1 MGLTRETLR
10 VPILVPKLISWA
22 AGDRCLSD
30 KIETPDYF
38 ERSQD
43 RAREEYLRASRAQE
57 ISARE
62 ALEKL
67 LDQSFEE
74 KSEAE
79 YKAEQAEKKVKRIQ
93 VIVQRLK
100 RTISTLAFAFLA
112 LIAVIGILLYSGVI
126 VIVGV

>member
-1 MGLTRETLR
+1 MR
-10 VPILVPKLISWA
+10 VSLLVPRLISRA
-22 AGDRCLSD
+22 AGDRYLSD

-112 LIAVIGILLYSGVI
+112 LIAVIGILLYNGII